1 MTIRSS
7 TSMSKKNDWCDWL
20 FRVSE
25 DLNTNTKNSRFVHC
39 RHARMTDCAKLKK
52 HHLNVG
58 VIHWIFHR
66 IFCEHERLRWS
77 YERFNPSNSR
87 ILNSRPISIV
97 SPTQFQKDHKP
108 SHRFVTM
115 VSFRPLGGVV
125 LFQIAS
131 VASRWG
137 VILTTY
143 SLGWSEG
150 FHPTHLSATSQP
162 ALHRYL
168 HRRKKEN
175 AMSFRVAQRRSLIE
189 GSELH

>member
-1 MTIRSS
+1 M
-7 TSMSKKNDWCDWL
+7 
-20 FRVSE
+20 
-25 DLNTNTKNSRFVHC
+25 
-39 RHARMTDCAKLKK
+39 
-52 HHLNVG
+52 
-58 VIHWIFHR
+58 
-66 IFCEHERLRWS
+66 
-77 YERFNPSNSR
+77 
-87 ILNSRPISIV
+87 

-108 SHRFVTM
+108 SHRFVTNFCFVRM
-115 VSFRPLGGVV
+115 ASSRPLGGVV

-189 GSELH
+189 GSGTLRRNWWWREIWLSQTVEPLERPCYFPWNTGCLVGILIMINRHPPYNWVV